1 MKDKVSFEP
10 QISLKGIIMANAIYN
25 FVYNIVLNNM
35 LENAGI
41 TDYPRL
47 HSVYEL
53 YVWSICD
60 LHAHEITCRIGEWF
74 IISVAIILLAVLI
87 YKITM
92 LVEKNRL
99 EKEMEA

>member
-1 MKDKVSFEP
+1 
-10 QISLKGIIMANAIYN
+10 MANAIYN

-41 TDYPRL
+41 VDYPHL
-47 HSVYEL
+47 HGFHEL
-53 YVWSICD
+53 YVWSICAK
-60 LHAHEITCRIGEWF
+60 HAHEITCRIGVSF
-74 IISVAIILLAVLI
+74 IAIVAIILLAVLI
-87 YKITM
+87 YEIAM